1 MAATYRI
8 RELAKKIRA
17 LGDESVKAEFFD
29 AMAVESLQL
38 VDEGFAERRDPYGEP
53 WAPTKRPN
61 PILEKTGEMRNGWS
75 LARVDGRGFSMVNA
89 TGYAPFQQYGT
100 RHIVIRRMVP
110 TKARGLGP
118 IWGPR
123 LREVGMRVL
132 RDALK

>member
-38 VDEGFAERRDPYGEP
+38 VDEGFQSQADPYGKP
-53 WAPTKRPN
+53 WAPAQHGAPV
-61 PILEKTGEMRNGWS
+61 LEETEAMRDGWS
-75 LARVDGRGFSMVNA
+75 LAQVDGRGFRMVNA
-89 TGYAPFQQYGT
+89 TEYAAYHQYGT
-100 RHIVIRRMVP
+100 KVLPVRRMIP
-110 TKARGLGP
+110 TKSLGLGP

-123 LREVGMRVL
+123 LREAGLRVL
-132 RDALK
+132 RAAMK